1 MSDQA
6 DAVVARY
13 TAHAHR
19 ARQWRIDRDAANRA
33 RGQSSR
39 QPRSV
44 ALWSDCRYAAANPA
58 HSRVHP
64 HPCPSRAAGTCIGR
78 ALNGAITP
86 YLEQLHRSVGGR
98 PDRGRCS
105 PALARNG
112 RPRRP
117 GSGSGPGASRSPSA
131 FATKCGAATGG
142 TCIECGSRERLEF
155 DHIVPVSRGGSNT
168 ARNLE
173 LRCEPCNRRKGDRI

>member
-1 MSDQA
+1 M
-6 DAVVARY
+6 V
-13 TAHAHR
+13 
-19 ARQWRIDRDAANRA
+19 
-33 RGQSSR
+33 G
-39 QPRSV
+39 
-44 ALWSDCRYAAANPA
+44 LWIAAANPA

-86 YLEQLHRSVGGR
+86 YLVNGFIGLLVGGLIAVAVVLLWR
-98 PDRGRCS
+98 GTVDRADQA
-105 PALARNG
+105 PA
-112 RPRRP
+112 RPRREP
-117 GSGSGPGASRSPSA
+117 IPERVRNEVWRRDR
-131 FATKCGAATGG
+131 G